1 MLVALNRLLPEG
13 LKNDKMLFLNTSE
26 EGELLMLISNLYNSI
41 IVDGKREF
49 WKKKQLETNCG
60 TLLIWFDLVLYTL
73 LQEGIESNK
82 KHGISNS

>member
-41 IVDGKREF
+41 IVDEKREF
-49 WKKKQLETNCG
+49 
-60 TLLIWFDLVLYTL
+60 
-73 LQEGIESNK
+73 
-82 KHGISNS
+82 